1 MLLVAG
7 IIYGI
12 QVDGTFWKI
21 YGICVGVYLIFVLL
35 ITNRRDNHKR
45 RIITLSTWSCK
56 SIFLG

>member
-1 MLLVAG
+1 MLLIAG

-12 QVDGTFWKI
+12 QVDGTYWKI

-56 SIFLG
+56 